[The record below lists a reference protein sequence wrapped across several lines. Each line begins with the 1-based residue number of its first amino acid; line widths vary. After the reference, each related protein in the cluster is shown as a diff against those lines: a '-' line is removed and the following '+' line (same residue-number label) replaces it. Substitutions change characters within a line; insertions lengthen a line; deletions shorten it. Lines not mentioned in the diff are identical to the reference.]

1 MPDQEIDARFSGAA
15 LTAFLVTSRL
25 TERAARRPLPSFHS
39 CSRTDES
46 AQLAPAQASRLR
58 ATDPA
63 TSLFTR
69 SGDPP
74 TQVQPQR
81 AVHNDAGRPHAL
93 QQRFII
99 LRQQQQQQRQQ
110 PQQQP
115 QQQQRQQQQQQQPQ
129 QQQRQQQPQQQQRQ
143 QPQQPQQQQQQQ
155 RRRQRQQQ
163 PQQRQ
168 QQQPQQQQQ
177 QRRRQRQLLAAGPSN
192 EGEPEDLGTLDMFAR
207 GGRIDGSRQSP
218 TRETVDS
225 PPRGLLCPKG
235 HARDDDDDE
244 EEEEER
250 P

>member
-1 MPDQEIDARFSGAA
+1 MCTLASCDGGNKPAGITGTSGNREIGM
-15 LTAFLVTSRL
+15 
-25 TERAARRPLPSFHS
+25 
-39 CSRTDES
+39 

-99 LRQQQQQQRQQ
+99 LRVCSTELR
-110 PQQQP
+110 P
-115 QQQQRQQQQQQQPQ
+115 
-129 QQQRQQQPQQQQRQ
+129 
-143 QPQQPQQQQQQQ
+143 
-155 RRRQRQQQ
+155 RRRQREVKTIVCHSC
-163 PQQRQ
+163 PE
-168 QQQPQQQQQ
+168 
-177 QRRRQRQLLAAGPSN
+177 A
-192 EGEPEDLGTLDMFAR
+192 EPEDLGTLDMFAR

-235 HARDDDDDE
+235 HARDDDE
-244 EEEEER
+244 KEEEEER